1 MKLLF
6 IQSTAPHGTV
16 NAQEGLDAVLMG
28 SAFSECTLL
37 FLAEGVLQLLKDQD
51 THYLGLK
58 DFSRTFGA
66 LRDYG
71 VSRLYCHDQSLANYG
86 ISPSDLVIDIESVND
101 SQIRNLLSEH
111 GKVLNF

>member
-6 IQSTAPHGTV
+6 IQTCAPHGSI

-28 SAFSECTLL
+28 SAFSTCTLL
-37 FLAEGVLQLLKDQD
+37 FQGEGVLQLISNQAPDG
-51 THYLGLK
+51 LGVK

-71 VSRLYCHDQSLANYG
+71 VTDIYCQQSAMDRFR
-86 ISPSDLVIDIESVND
+86 ITEEDL
-101 SQIRNLLSEH
+101 LLDV
-111 GKVLNF
+111 KVLADSDIKAVMATHDRILTF